1 MPVKGV
7 CELSDLKLDFPIVAK
22 MILEKNAFM
31 SYLQMVQSMS
41 IRIVH
46 MMYPVSNAV
55 LKGTKKETE
64 ESLRMKFKDGYPDVS
79 VMWRVPEGRIG
90 ICVEK
95 ID

>member
-1 MPVKGV
+1 
-7 CELSDLKLDFPIVAK
+7 
-22 MILEKNAFM
+22 
-31 SYLQMVQSMS
+31 
-41 IRIVH
+41 

-55 LKGTKKETE
+55 LKGAKKETE